1 MQLRADQ
8 LAAQLQRGLAP
19 LYTVHGD
26 EPLLALEAAD
36 QIRAAAR
43 AAGHAER
50 SVHTVAGGHVD
61 WSGILGEAQSLSL
74 FADKRLLEIRIPSGK
89 PGKDGSQALQ
99 AHAAR
104 LPEGTLT
111 LVTLPR
117 LDRSQLGSAW
127 FGALEAHGVVV
138 RVEPV
143 GRTALPAWLARRLA
157 AEGLKVE
164 DGPAGERALAR
175 FADRVEGHLLAA
187 VQEVRKLA
195 LLHPPGVLPAAAV
208 EAAVLPVARYDAF
221 QLGEAVWGGQFAR
234 LRRLLDGLAAE
245 GEPAVLVH
253 WALAEDV
260 RNLRR
265 ARLALDS
272 GQALGRVL
280 RELRVWGP
288 KEALFERLL
297 PRLSLARL
305 DAWLAAAQA
314 CDAVLKGLP
323 QAGWPREP
331 WAALEQLALMLA
343 GAWPTPIADA

>member
-8 LAAQLQRGLAP
+8 LAAHLQRGLAP

-36 QIRAAAR
+36 TIRAAAR
-43 AAGHAER
+43 AAGHTER
-50 SVHTVAGGHVD
+50 SVHTVAGAHVD
-61 WSGILGEAQSLSL
+61 WSGILGEAHAMSL
-74 FADKRLLEIRIPSGK
+74 FADKRLVEIRIPSGK

-99 AHAAR
+99 NHAAR
-104 LPEGTLT
+104 LPPDTLT
-111 LVTLPR
+111 LITLPR

-127 FGALEAHGVVV
+127 FGALDAAGVLVK
-138 RVEPV
+138 VEPV
-143 GRTALPAWLARRLA
+143 GRAALPAWLARRLG
-157 AEGLKVE
+157 AEGLQVE
-164 DGPAGERALAR
+164 AGPAGEQALAR
-175 FADRVEGHLLAA
+175 FADRVEGNLLAA
-187 VQEVRKLA
+187 AQEVRKLA
-195 LLHPPGVLPAAAV
+195 LLHPRGTLPAAAV

-234 LRRLLDGLAAE
+234 LRRLLAGLAAE

-260 RNLRR
+260 RTLRR
-265 ARLALDS
+265 ARAAMDG
-272 GQALGRVL
+272 GQPLGRVL

-305 DAWLAAAQA
+305 DAWLASAHA
-314 CDAVLKGLP
+314 CDAVIKGLP
-323 QAGWPREP
+323 QAGWPREA
-331 WAALEQLALMLA
+331 WAALEQLALQLA
-343 GAWPTPIADA
+343 GALPTPQAA